1 MQLPAQGEANKST
14 TNTLTFLL
22 CYATLIC
29 VIRTPAEVENA
40 PLMLLASCCSWQWR
54 QVEFHC
60 NNYSSAQQLAILY
73 EY

>member
-40 PLMLLASCCSWQWR
+40 PLMLLASCGTKL
-54 QVEFHC
+54 
-60 NNYSSAQQLAILY
+60 QLAMAPSGISLQ
-73 EY
+73 